1 MAQKVPFAC
10 LKDVYYLLR
19 SSILKMIILPR
30 QARDKHRESSAQN
43 SIGSCFLP
51 ALTPR
56 RQPAPA
62 VAAAPV
68 ALRVMHLF
76 FSHSYVCPEPG
87 LVK

>member
-1 MAQKVPFAC
+1 MVN
-10 LKDVYYLLR
+10 R
-19 SSILKMIILPR
+19 SDLCIKKKYILPR

-56 RQPAPA
+56 QPAPA

-68 ALRVMHLF
+68 ALRVIHLL